1 MEKEENVRYIRQE
14 SSMTEGQR
22 EEFLDAF
29 REQDTP
35 TVGFCVMGGIFSE
48 GIDLQNEA
56 VIGVIIVGT
65 GLPQTGSRQEILKS
79 HYEKEGKNGFLFA
92 YLYPGMN
99 KVLQAAGRL
108 IRTSED
114 YGVIALLDERFL
126 QGSYRS
132 QFPPDWT
139 DMQVVRNSDCANILA
154 DFWNKMEDDHVSC
167 N

>member
-1 MEKEENVRYIRQE
+1 
-14 SSMTEGQR
+14 
-22 EEFLDAF
+22 
-29 REQDTP
+29 
-35 TVGFCVMGGIFSE
+35 MGGIFSE

-79 HYEKEGKNGFLFA
+79 HYEKEGKNVFLFA

>member
-1 MEKEENVRYIRQE
+1 M
-14 SSMTEGQR
+14 
-22 EEFLDAF
+22 
-29 REQDTP
+29 
-35 TVGFCVMGGIFSE
+35 
-48 GIDLQNEA
+48 
-56 VIGVIIVGT
+56 
-65 GLPQTGSRQEILKS
+65 
-79 HYEKEGKNGFLFA
+79 
-92 YLYPGMN
+92 
-99 KVLQAAGRL
+99 QAAGRL

-126 QGSYRS
+126 QGAYRS